1 MGRTQKTSG
10 ESNTLPTVLIFVLNK
25 KSAPIFCMI
34 SDHPVNI
41 NNVFGKG
48 DESTFMWH
56 TDFAGFGY
64 NFRDIFRFL
73 DRV

>member
-34 SDHPVNI
+34 SDHPFNI

-48 DESTFMWH
+48 
-56 TDFAGFGY
+56 G
-64 NFRDIFRFL
+64 
-73 DRV
+73 